1 MGVFMK
7 LLVKLFFILFIFCQ
21 SVIIA
26 QTDSIRIKI
35 GQIIEQAKGR
45 VGIAAINLKTN
56 DTLTVRG
63 NEYFPMQSVYKFP
76 LALAVLNKVDK
87 GELSLD
93 KKIFVSKSDLLP
105 DTWSPLRDKYPDGNV
120 FLSLDEI
127 LSNTVS
133 LSDNNGC
140 DILFRLMGGTA
151 AVEKYIHSLGI
162 QDIDIA
168 FTEEEMHKDWQVQYK
183 NRSTPL
189 AMAELLYKF
198 YYEDF
203 LSKSGKNYLWRIMA
217 ATSTG
222 PKRIKGLLPE
232 GTVVAHKTGSSGED
246 ENGIAA
252 ATNDAGIIQLDDG
265 SGFVI
270 VVFVSDSAADEETRD
285 KVIAQIART
294 IYDAYITK

>member
-1 MGVFMK
+1 MK
-7 LLVKLFFILFIFCQ
+7 LLNRIILILFIYSNAASFP
-21 SVIIA
+21 
-26 QTDSIRIKI
+26 QTDSVRIKTL
-35 GQIIEQAKGR
+35 QIIEQAKGK
-45 VGIAAINLKTN
+45 VGVAVINLKTS

-76 LALAVLNKVDK
+76 LALAVLDKVDK
-87 GELSLD
+87 GEISLD
-93 KKIFVSKSDLLP
+93 KKLFVSKSDLLP
-105 DTWSPLRDKYPDGNV
+105 NTWSPLRDKYPDGNV

-151 AVEKYIHSLGI
+151 IVDKYIHNLGI
-162 QDIDIA
+162 EDIDIA

-189 AMAELLYKF
+189 AMAELLYRF

-203 LSKSGKNYLWRIMA
+203 LSKSSKDYLWRIMA
-217 ATSTG
+217 ATVTG
-222 PKRIKGLLPE
+222 PKRIKGLLTE

-252 ATNDAGIIQLDDG
+252 ATNDAGIVQLDDG

-270 VVFVSDSAADEETRD
+270 VVFVSDAAADEETRE
-285 KVIAQIART
+285 KVIAQIAKT
-294 IYDAYITK
+294 VYDAYLNK

>member
-1 MGVFMK
+1 MK
-7 LLVKLFFILFIFCQ
+7 LLNRIMLILFTYSNAASF
-21 SVIIA
+21 A
-26 QTDSIRIKI
+26 QTDSVRIKTL
-35 GQIIEQAKGR
+35 QIIEQAKGK
-45 VGIAAINLKTN
+45 VGVAVINLKTS

-76 LALAVLNKVDK
+76 LALAVLDKVDK

-93 KKIFVSKSDLLP
+93 KKIYISKSDLLP

-151 AVEKYIHSLGI
+151 IVDKYIHSLGI
-162 QDIDIA
+162 EDIDIA

-203 LSKSGKNYLWRIMA
+203 LSKSSKDYLWRIMA

-252 ATNDAGIIQLDDG
+252 ATNDAGIVQLDDG

-270 VVFVSDSAADEETRD
+270 VVFVSDAAADEETRD
-285 KVIAQIART
+285 KVIAQIAKT
-294 IYDAYITK
+294 VYDAYQNK

>member
-1 MGVFMK
+1 MK
-7 LLVKLFFILFIFCQ
+7 LLNRIILILFIYSGAASF
-21 SVIIA
+21 A
-26 QTDSIRIKI
+26 QTDSVRIKI
-35 GQIIEQAKGR
+35 HQIIEQAKGK
-45 VGIAAINLKTN
+45 VGVAVINLKTN

-76 LALAVLNKVDK
+76 LALAVLDKVDK

-151 AVEKYIHSLGI
+151 IVDKYIHSLGI
-162 QDIDIA
+162 EDIDIA

-203 LSKSGKNYLWRIMA
+203 LSKSSKDYLWRIMA

-252 ATNDAGIIQLDDG
+252 ATNDAGIVQLDDG

-270 VVFVSDSAADEETRD
+270 VVFVSDATADEETRD
-285 KVIAQIART
+285 KVIAQIAGT
-294 IYDAYITK
+294 VYNAFILK